1 MTLMNAMCDMIQF
14 IVAVPDPN
22 EGYGTLESY
31 FMQYVLMRIGLCH
44 MIVLD
49 DGSPF
54 KGAFIMCDALNL
66 NHDVHA
72 KHNHKGLIVDYF
84 HRFLNNSVIIA
95 AEDRGTNDIF
105 VPTGIA
111 SGYAWNSVPIDGT
124 DILCSISVIGREFHF
139 PIDINLSALLK
150 LAYNSGQT
158 ALDYLKLTDSSR
170 HFSS

>member
-14 IVAVPDPN
+14 IVAVPAPN

-66 NHDVHA
+66 NHNVLA
-72 KHNHKGLIVDYF
+72 RRNHKSLTVEHF
-84 HRFLNNSVIIA
+84 HRFLNKNVTIA
-95 AEDRGTNDIF
+95 AEDRGTNDTF
-105 VPTGIA
+105 FLLA
-111 SGYAWNSVPIDGT
+111 SLPATLRTVYQSMAPISFAVF
-124 DILCSISVIGREFHF
+124 L
-139 PIDINLSALLK
+139 
-150 LAYNSGQT
+150 
-158 ALDYLKLTDSSR
+158 
-170 HFSS
+170 